1 MSIFVT
7 VLYKSCGVGKI
18 KGVQFQKIIKKVFT
32 INLLRFKQ
40 LFIYCLDIDDS
51 LETSYLSRKAK
62 WMSWFDD

>member
-32 INLLRFKQ
+32 INLLRFMQ
-40 LFIYCLDIDDS
+40 LFIV
-51 LETSYLSRKAK
+51 
-62 WMSWFDD
+62 